1 MLSEIS
7 NSSIILFSKYIDKDN
22 KTFQNTISKFE
33 KRNDNTLKTEISNRD
48 IETHSKK
55 ENIKKLNDNPAILNP
70 FEIESIQEKYKVTIP
85 FKLLCEIQVI
95 YKKENLEP
103 ISNNENIPGNY
114 SKYVSSA
121 FDYIK
126 KFKKINFNE
135 IFDEKNS
142 QNINY
147 VNYDYHP
154 TKKLLIID
162 LDETLFHTKFRT
174 DENMQLLN
182 TLKNKT
188 KCKSKTFSLK
198 LDNKTIFFD
207 VFFRPFLL
215 EFLTEIQNSNLY
227 EMAIFTAAKKKYADV
242 ILDYIESRK
251 KFFKFRLY
259 RDCCIP
265 IGNGIS
271 IKDLRIIKNF
281 DEKKTILMDNSF
293 YSFMNQP
300 QNGLLINSF
309 LLNDKD
315 YQLLNAK
322 IYLIEKIGNK
332 EDVREVNNKFFK
344 FDELFNGKEIFEN
357 ETEAKDSES
366 NKNDSSSISD
376 DKMDIEEDF

>member
-1 MLSEIS
+1 MLSKIS

-70 FEIESIQEKYKVTIP
+70 FEFESIQEKYKITIP

-95 YKKENLEP
+95 YKKENLDP
-103 ISNNENIPGNY
+103 ISNNENTPGNY

-215 EFLTEIQNSNLY
+215 EFLTEIQNSDLY

-242 ILDYIESRK
+242 
-251 KFFKFRLY
+251 
-259 RDCCIP
+259 
-265 IGNGIS
+265 
-271 IKDLRIIKNF
+271 
-281 DEKKTILMDNSF
+281 TSF
-293 YSFMNQP
+293 
-300 QNGLLINSF
+300 
-309 LLNDKD
+309 
-315 YQLLNAK
+315 
-322 IYLIEKIGNK
+322 
-332 EDVREVNNKFFK
+332 
-344 FDELFNGKEIFEN
+344 
-357 ETEAKDSES
+357 
-366 NKNDSSSISD
+366 
-376 DKMDIEEDF
+376 